1 MYVRKFYARNKIE
14 AMYGRPR
21 VNLKVERGNVF
32 PLNLKLKYFFFK
44 KESKKRILAASPICL
59 IPDQCKILTD
69 AISHITQTW
78 ENNFIFKLLSLKG
91 SDS

>member
-1 MYVRKFYARNKIE
+1 MYIRKFYARNKI
-14 AMYGRPR
+14 AAIYGKPR

-32 PLNLKLKYFFFK
+32 ALNLKLKQSFFFK

-69 AISHITQTW
+69 AISHIIQTW
-78 ENNFIFKLLSLKG
+78 ENNFIQN
-91 SDS
+91 